1 MSPAPWHWLAL
12 GGALLVAE
20 ALTPGVAF
28 LWLALAA
35 AATAGLAWLVPSSGW
50 QAQVLGFALA
60 AVASVGCWSWWRRRW
75 PAQAADPGLNRR
87 AKSYVGS
94 RAVLVAGIDTGHG
107 RVRVGDTTWAAA
119 GPRLPEGTPV
129 RIVGSRGAVLL
140 VAPLAPTGAGSDGG
154 AAASDDARGSPRPG

>member
-1 MSPAPWHWLAL
+1 VSPAPWHWLAL

-35 AATAGLAWLVPSSGW
+35 AAAAGLAWLASASGW

-60 AVASVGCWSWWRRRW
+60 AVASAGCWSLWRRRW
-75 PAQAADPGLNRR
+75 PARAADPGLNRR
-87 AKSYVGS
+87 GKSYVGS
-94 RAVLVAGIDTGHG
+94 RAVLVATIDTGHG

-129 RIVGSRGAVLL
+129 RIVGARGAVLL
-140 VAPLAPTGAGSDGG
+140 VAPRASAG
-154 AAASDDARGSPRPG
+154 AAAPPSGAPAGARGSPRQG